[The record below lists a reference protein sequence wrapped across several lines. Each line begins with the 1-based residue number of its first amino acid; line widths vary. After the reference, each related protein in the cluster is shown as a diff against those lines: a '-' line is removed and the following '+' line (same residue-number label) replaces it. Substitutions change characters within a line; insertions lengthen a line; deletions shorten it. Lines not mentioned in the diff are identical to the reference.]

1 MTEQLNAT
9 SEQARASALLAR
21 ADEDGISEL
30 WVLCHDLSGRG
41 EVKSVPRAKFEHVL
55 ARGASFCRANFDYN
69 VLDEMAPDFMFG
81 AETGDVLAVPDPET
95 YAVVPL
101 HPGAARVYSFLHE
114 ADGSPWEG
122 CARSALRVMA
132 RRFASLGLGLRA
144 AFEPELYLL
153 ARTEHGPEPVARAGM
168 FSLNALDTRRDLMS
182 TLQKTLAQMGVQL
195 EQVGPEYGP
204 GQFEINIA
212 HQPALKAADDLMT
225 VKEVSRALARGAGFT
240 ASFMPKIR
248 RDLPGSGMHVH
259 LGLTT
264 ADGTNAVEGDQALGL
279 SELGAC
285 AVAGLLKH
293 ARGLS
298 GLTAPTVN
306 SYKRLL
312 PGSWAPSHVCYGGS
326 NRAAL
331 VRIPDA
337 GSKHIEFRGGDATGN
352 PYLSLTGILAAALD
366 GIEEGRPA
374 TAPITDGLAGLT
386 PADFAARGLV
396 ELPRSAPEALDAL
409 EADAVLMRA
418 LGGVIGPCFLR
429 VRRSEATTYAREV
442 GEWERT
448 AYLEQP

>member
-1 MTEQLNAT
+1 MTEQLAVT
-9 SEQARASALLAR
+9 PDQAKASALLAQT
-21 ADEDGISEL
+21 DEDRISEL
-30 WVLCHDLSGRG
+30 WVLCHDFSGRG
-41 EVKSVPRAKFEHVL
+41 EVKSVPRAKIAQVL
-55 ARGASFCRANFDYN
+55 SRGASFCRANFDYN
-69 VLDEMAPDFMFG
+69 VLDEMAPDFIFG

-114 ADGSPWEG
+114 RDGSLWAG
-122 CARSALRVMA
+122 CARGALQA
-132 RRFASLGLGLRA
+132 IAERFASLGLSLRA
-144 AFEPELYLL
+144 AFEPEFYLL
-153 ARTEHGPEPVARAGM
+153 ANTEAGPEPLARAGM
-168 FSLNALDTRRDLMS
+168 FSINALDTRRDLMS
-182 TLQKTLAQMGVQL
+182 TLQKTLAQMGVAL

-225 VKEVSRALARGAGFT
+225 VKEVLRALARAAGLT

-248 RDLPGSGMHVH
+248 RDLPGCGMHVH
-259 LGLTT
+259 IGLTT
-264 ADGTNAVEGDQALGL
+264 ADGANAVEGDQAMGL

-285 AVAGLLKH
+285 VVAGLLKH
-293 ARGLS
+293 ARGLA

-337 GSKHIEFRGGDATGN
+337 GTRHLEFRGGDGTGN
-352 PYLSLTGILAAALD
+352 PYLSLVGIMAAALD

-374 TAPITDGLAGLT
+374 TDPITDGLAGLT

-409 EADAVLMRA
+409 EADQVLMDA
-418 LGGVIGPCFLR
+418 LGPIIGPGFLR
-429 VRRSEATTYAREV
+429 VRRSEAATYALEV
-442 GEWERT
+442 GDWERA

>member
-1 MTEQLNAT
+1 
-9 SEQARASALLAR
+9 
-21 ADEDGISEL
+21 
-30 WVLCHDLSGRG
+30 
-41 EVKSVPRAKFEHVL
+41 
-55 ARGASFCRANFDYN
+55 
-69 VLDEMAPDFMFG
+69 MAPDFVFG

-114 ADGSPWEG
+114 ADGRPWEG
-122 CARSALRVMA
+122 CARGSLRRMSE
-132 RRFASLGLGLRA
+132 RFARLGLTLRS

-153 ARTEHGPEPVARAGM
+153 ARTDHGPEPVAREGM
-168 FSLNALDTRRDLMS
+168 FSINALDTRRDLMS
-182 TLQKTLAQMGVQL
+182 TLQKTLAQMGVVL

-204 GQFEINIA
+204 GQFEINIS

-225 VKEVSRALARGAGFT
+225 VKEVLRALARASGFT

-248 RDLPGSGMHVH
+248 RELPGSGMHIH

-264 ADGTNAVEGDQALGL
+264 AEGDNAVEGDQAMGL

-285 AVAGLLKH
+285 VVAGLLKH

-306 SYKRLL
+306 SYKRLV

-337 GSKHIEFRGGDATGN
+337 GTRHIEFRGGDGTGN
-352 PYLSLTGILAAALD
+352 PYLSLVGVMAAALD

-374 TAPITDGLAGLT
+374 TDPITDGLAGMT
-386 PADFAARGLV
+386 PADFAARGMTS
-396 ELPRSAPEALDAL
+396 LPRSAPEALDAL
-409 EADAVLMRA
+409 EADPVLMDA
-418 LGGVIGPCFLR
+418 LGPVIGPCFLR
-429 VRRSEATTYAREV
+429 VRRSEAATYALEV
-442 GEWERT
+442 GDWERA

>member
-1 MTEQLNAT
+1 MTDLLTVGPE
-9 SEQARASALLAR
+9 EARAGLVAR
-21 ADEDGISEL
+21 VDEDRISEL
-30 WVLCHDLSGRG
+30 WVLCHDVSGRG
-41 EVKSVPRAKFEHVL
+41 EVKSVPRARVEQVL

-69 VLDEMAPDFMFG
+69 VLDEMAPDFVFG
-81 AETGDVLAVPDPET
+81 AETGDVLAVPDPES

-114 ADGSPWEG
+114 AGGRPWPG
-122 CARSALRVMA
+122 CARGALRRLA
-132 RRFASLGLGLRA
+132 ERFASRGLTLRA

-153 ARTEHGPEPVARAGM
+153 ARTDHGPEPVARAGM
-168 FSLNALDTRRDLMS
+168 FSINALDTRRELMS
-182 TLQKTLAQMGVQL
+182 TLQKTLAQMGVVL

-225 VKEVSRALARGAGFT
+225 VKEVLRSLARTAGFT

-248 RDLPGSGMHVH
+248 RDLPGSGMHIH
-259 LGLTT
+259 LGLTG
-264 ADGTNAVEGDQALGL
+264 ADGNNAVAGDQPMGL

-337 GSKHIEFRGGDATGN
+337 GTRHIEFRGGDGTGN
-352 PYLSLTGILAAALD
+352 PYLSLVGVMAAALD
-366 GIEEGRPA
+366 GLEEGRPA
-374 TAPITDGLAGLT
+374 TDPITDGLAGLT
-386 PADFAARGLV
+386 PADFAARGLA

-409 EADAVLMRA
+409 EADPVLMDA
-418 LGGVIGPCFLR
+418 LGPVIGPCFLR
-429 VRRSEATTYAREV
+429 VRRSEAATYALEV
-442 GEWERT
+442 GDWERA